1 MKLYE
6 LTSNYNQVLDLI
18 DDGAEMMCLQD
29 TLDSLTD
36 AIEVKAENTAKIIK
50 VIDAEAA
57 ALKEE
62 EKRLSSRRIA
72 LENKSK
78 CLKEYLQANLE
89 LAGLK
94 KLKGKL
100 FSFTIQ
106 KNAAKL
112 NIVDADKIP
121 IHYWL
126 VPPPVLDNASIK
138 EALKE
143 GQLVEGANLTQG
155 ESLRIR

>member
-1 MKLYE
+1 MNLYT
-6 LTSNYNQVLDLI
+6 LTSNYTQVLDLI
-18 DDGAEMMCLQD
+18 DEGAEMMCLQD

-36 AIEVKAENTAKIIK
+36 AIEDKAENIAKIIK
-50 VIDAEAA
+50 TIDAEAT
-57 ALKEE
+57 ALKVE
-62 EKRLSSRRIA
+62 EKRLADRRKS
-72 LENKSK
+72 LENRSK
-78 CLKEYLQANLE
+78 GLKDYLQSNLE
-89 LAGLK
+89 MVGLK

-126 VPPPVLDNASIK
+126 VPSPVLDNVSIK

-143 GQLVEGANLTQG
+143 GQLVEGASLSQG

>member
-6 LTSNYNQVLDLI
+6 LTSNYMQVLDLI
-18 DDGAEMMCLQD
+18 DEGAEMMCLQD

-36 AIEVKAENTAKIIK
+36 AIEDKAENTAKIIK
-50 VIDAEAA
+50 VIEAEAE
-57 ALKEE
+57 ALKVE
-62 EKRLSSRRIA
+62 EKRLADRRKS
-72 LENKSK
+72 LENRSK
-78 CLKEYLQANLE
+78 GLKEYLQSNLE

-106 KNAAKL
+106 KNQASL
-112 NIVDADKIP
+112 HIVALDKIP
-121 IHYWL
+121 IKYWVAPL
-126 VPPPVLDNASIK
+126 PVLDNASIK
-138 EALKE
+138 EALKT
-143 GQLVEGANLTQG
+143 GLIVDGAELKVS

>member
-1 MKLYE
+1 MNLYT
-6 LTSNYNQVLDLI
+6 LTSNYSQVLDLI
-18 DDGAEMMCLQD
+18 DEGAEMMCLQD

-36 AIEVKAENTAKIIK
+36 AIEDKAENTAKIIK
-50 VIDAEAA
+50 MIDAEAV
-57 ALKEE
+57 ALKGE

-78 CLKEYLQANLE
+78 GLKEYLQSNLE

-106 KNAAKL
+106 KNAEKL

-121 IHYWL
+121 INYWL
-126 VPPPVLDNASIK
+126 VPSPVLDNASIK
-138 EALKE
+138 EALKD
-143 GQLVEGANLTQG
+143 GQLVEGASLSQG

>member
-6 LTSNYNQVLDLI
+6 LTSNYTQVLDLI

-50 VIDAEAA
+50 VIEAEAV

-78 CLKEYLQANLE
+78 GLKEYLQSNLE

-100 FSFTIQ
+100 FSFAIQ

-121 IHYWL
+121 IRYWL